1 VEWLFDAP
9 RETFDTMLM
18 PGVKLDPA
26 TLSVAVQSVIGQ
38 LQRQAGSE
46 PTGRPTRAATTPA
59 AIIAP
64 PQPATPQIE
73 PVALVEDDADDDRH
87 NLVGSM
93 ITIYRR
99 VINTLPDYEAVT
111 GCYSHAG
118 QLRRALETAIKDLEG
133 NLV

>member
-1 VEWLFDAP
+1 
-9 RETFDTMLM
+9 MLM
-18 PGVKLDPA
+18 PGVNLDPA
-26 TLSVAVQSVIGQ
+26 TLSAAVQSVIGQ
-38 LQRQAGSE
+38 LQRQAGRE

-64 PQPATPQIE
+64 LQPTTPQIE
-73 PVALVEDDADDDRH
+73 PVAPAEGDADNDRH
-87 NLVGSM
+87 NMVGSM

-99 VINTLPDYEAVT
+99 VLNTLPDYEAFT